1 VSVASVAVIHIP
13 ILVIIVL
20 LARLMVLELVPRFPC
35 VRGKINSG
43 SSVPFRQAG
52 VRTYDPVGDVAV
64 GLMDGLDLNFHY
76 RGTPPNDTSY
86 LKRGS
91 MNMSPPRSY

>member
-1 VSVASVAVIHIP
+1 MSVASVVVIHIP

-20 LARLMVLELVPRFPC
+20 LARLIVLEFVPRFRC
-35 VRGKINSG
+35 VQDKINSV
-43 SSVPFRQAG
+43 SSVPFRQGG

-64 GLMDGLDLNFHY
+64 GVMDGLDLNFHY

-91 MNMSPPRSY
+91 MSMSLPHS